1 MRSLIS
7 GWSHILFRIL
17 ASYCQDDL
25 VTSYSVSG
33 WPSDVIFCVRMIWKL
48 SYLSPQRGR
57 GSDHPGAGG
66 TSAPVRYTVVLRSN
80 GRLAFRWSYSVKMVV
95 LRQRVVQW
103 TDCRVAYKWLYSV
116 MMIVLR
122 TNGWITYRWLYC
134 IQMVVL
140 RTDGR
145 IAYSWLNN
153 VHSWSYSIRMDVCKA
168 YRWLYSVQMVV
179 LLTNG
184 RMAYR
189 WSYSVHMVNGSYSL
203 QMVVYHTD
211 GHIAYIWLY
220 SITDG
225 CTYSVQMVV

>member
-1 MRSLIS
+1 
-7 GWSHILFRIL
+7 
-17 ASYCQDDL
+17 
-25 VTSYSVSG
+25 
-33 WPSDVIFCVRMIWKL
+33 
-48 SYLSPQRGR
+48 
-57 GSDHPGAGG
+57 
-66 TSAPVRYTVVLRSN
+66 
-80 GRLAFRWSYSVKMVV
+80 
-95 LRQRVVQW
+95 
-103 TDCRVAYKWLYSV
+103 
-116 MMIVLR
+116 
-122 TNGWITYRWLYC
+122 
-134 IQMVVL
+134 
-140 RTDGR
+140 
-145 IAYSWLNN
+145 
-153 VHSWSYSIRMDVCKA
+153 MDVCKA